1 MFGVPLKTQPRIN
14 TKSSPLTKN
23 LLSHLLKGNY
33 LSETETVRRQM
44 YKPVI
49 LEALDSC
56 QSKDTYSFYMKTCLF
71 LYVYYSLVMK
81 KVMRCF

>member
-14 TKSSPLTKN
+14 TKSSPLNKN

-56 QSKDTYSFYMKTCLF
+56 QSKDTYSFYMKTCL
-71 LYVYYSLVMK
+71 S
-81 KVMRCF
+81 